1 MTPQEIAA
9 LRAGLRKARAAVPR
23 EQRLAMSRQIEA
35 CLAGWDVF
43 LRARTVL
50 AYRPVRSEAGTDAL
64 AQCVL
69 DAGKQ
74 LLLPRCLKKGW
85 MEAVRVARLDGLCPD
100 VYGIPAPPPNVPAAR
115 AEEIDLLL
123 VPGVAFD
130 ERGGRLGQGGGC
142 YDRFLPRCAGVIVGV
157 AFSMQ
162 VVERLPL
169 RAHDVRMDALLTER
183 GIMCFGGRAPLGL

>member
-9 LRAGLRKARAAVPR
+9 LRAGLRKARTAVPR

-50 AYRPVRSEAGTDAL
+50 AYRPVGSEAGTDAL

-157 AFSMQ
+157 A
-162 VVERLPL
+162 
-169 RAHDVRMDALLTER
+169 
-183 GIMCFGGRAPLGL
+183 